1 MVKASDTA
9 GKGTDQW
16 VSFGGD
22 TFSIPLIW
30 VLIRPVGKSQYSE
43 MKIARFTLALVA
55 AAPVNVLAPIAR
67 CFADLGISVAE
78 IPT

>member
-9 GKGTDQW
+9 GKGTDQC

-22 TFSIPLIW
+22 TFSIPLFQ
-30 VLIRPVGKSQYSE
+30 VLIRPAGKSQYSE
-43 MKIARFTLALVA
+43 MEIARFTLSPVA
-55 AAPVNVLAPIAR
+55 AAPVNVLAPIAG